1 MHYLVMGQ
9 HQNIILAVGIGHG
22 KGHHIMRALPEIR
35 IQLHIFQEIVHP
47 AHIPFEGE
55 AQTIFL
61 GAARHHGPCRR
72 LLGDSHRARVAAQQ
86 HGIQMLE
93 ELDGLQVLIAAEL
106 IRNPLAGLSAVIQ
119 VQHGSHCVHAQAV
132 HMELLDPVQGIGNQ
146 EVLHFVHL
154 VVKYLGAPVGML
166 ALSGIRILIQRLAVE
181 VRQTMGVLGKMG
193 RNPIQ
198 DDTNLLLMQV
208 IDQIHEILRAAM
220 AGGGRI
226 VAGHLVTPGTVEG
239 MLRDAHQLHMG
250 ITHLMDIIRQR
261 VCQLPI
267 VIIPVLIGTMGMLLP
282 GARMHFIDGHGLFL
296 RILLFPLLHPVLV
309 RPTEIRD
316 IGYFGRGSRT
326 HLRLGCVRIRLVKQT
341 VILRLNQIFIEAAK
355 LYARHEHLPDS

>member
-1 MHYLVMGQ
+1 
-9 HQNIILAVGIGHG
+9 
-22 KGHHIMRALPEIR
+22 
-35 IQLHIFQEIVHP
+35 
-47 AHIPFEGE
+47 
-55 AQTIFL
+55 
-61 GAARHHGPCRR
+61 
-72 LLGDSHRARVAAQQ
+72 
-86 HGIQMLE
+86 
-93 ELDGLQVLIAAEL
+93 
-106 IRNPLAGLSAVIQ
+106 
-119 VQHGSHCVHAQAV
+119 
-132 HMELLDPVQGIGNQ
+132 MELLDPVQGIGNQ

-198 DDTNLLLMQV
+198 DDANLLLMQV
-208 IDQIHEILRAAM
+208 IDQIHKILRAAV

-226 VAGHLVTPGTVEG
+226 VAGHLIAPGAVEG

-250 ITHLMDIIRQR
+250 VPHLQHII
-261 VCQLPI
+261 CQLMGQLPVI
-267 VIIPVLIGTMGMLLP
+267 IIPVLIGTMGMLLP
-282 GARMHFIDGHGLFL
+282 RTRMHLIDGHGLFL

-309 RPTEIRD
+309 RPTETGD